1 MNITDYS
8 GGYLRTSL
16 KVVKYADGPV
26 MEEESHAY
34 INHQVYDSAR
44 SEPMFRLGL
53 NGNPYFTVDTEFSIP
68 RDVIGVPESWFAD
81 NLNITDGM
89 YAPVFILKPGHADVL
104 TEAQRLSERFTDV
117 KEGYIP

>member
-8 GGYLRTSL
+8 GGYLQTHL
-16 KVVKYADGPV
+16 KIVKYEDGPV

-34 INHQVYDSAR
+34 IQRQVYQSAR

-68 RDVIGVPESWFAD
+68 KNVIGVPESWFAD

-89 YAPVFILKPGHADVL
+89 HSPVFILKPGHADVL

-117 KEGYIP
+117 EEGYIP